1 VTSAKPL
8 HVSIVVGRS
17 GHTQAVIDDLWNR
30 AVGAV
35 GPQAGQM
42 TGTAVY
48 VHDGKP
54 SVTARDDRLTVVPL
68 AKPRGSR
75 FALLVS
81 AAAGKPGPLGM
92 AGRLLRDNFESRGLA
107 RALAGH
113 SGLQEKFRT
122 SDVVVAA
129 DLTADRSVWALRSQT
144 PASLVHGP
152 IAMLHALRE
161 TLRK

>member
-1 VTSAKPL
+1 MTSAKPL

-17 GHTQAVIDDLWNR
+17 SHPQAVIDDLWSR

-35 GPQAGQM
+35 GQQAGQM

-48 VHDGKP
+48 AHNGDAT
-54 SVTARDDRLTVVPL
+54 VTAGDDRLTVVPL
-68 AKPRGSR
+68 AKPRGGRLGS
-75 FALLVS
+75 LVS
-81 AAAGKPGPLGM
+81 AAAGKPGPVGV
-92 AGRLLRDNFESRGLA
+92 AGRLLRDNFESRSLA
-107 RALAGH
+107 RTLAGRAD
-113 SGLQEKFRT
+113 LQEKFRR

-129 DLTADRSVWALRSQT
+129 DLTADRSVWQLRNKT
-144 PASLVHGP
+144 GAGLVHGP